1 MANFYLGI
9 NDIKVQEKGVLTPNK
24 NIEIKDL
31 KVFYFDV

>member
-1 MANFYLGI
+1 MANFYLEI

-31 KVFYFDV
+31 